1 MKINQNLSAMI
12 TNNQL
17 SRTEN
22 SLTVAMERLSS
33 GLKINHAKDD
43 AAGMAISSQ
52 MQAQIDGI
60 KRASQN
66 ASDGSSAIETAD
78 GALNEVTSMLQ
89 RMRELSV
96 QASNGINAQEDKQAI
111 QDEISSLTE
120 EIDRISRDTE
130 FNTKTLLNGDMDY
143 RVYANTNMVS
153 RLQASDEVPA
163 RDYRIDVK
171 SVAIQAKMSGEAMNT
186 TDSAL
191 YKNGKIQ
198 KEATISIN
206 GYGIHLEEGDTLD
219 DVYAKLREGGEIAGV
234 TVFPVDANATDKI
247 GGYGVGTWTGNGNA
261 TLAFVSEEYGSA
273 GTISIQCDDP
283 DLQQLL
289 GITQMMK
296 GQATQTVYGEDA
308 KVNIKE
314 GNTFDA
320 TATSITDGNKVTVTD
335 RNGFRLSFYVDD
347 QLPANSIV
355 NLEVTK
361 IGALTLQIGARENQ
375 SIDVTIP
382 EISSKSLYI
391 DQVNVTKAGGA
402 DKAIATYDDALDRVL
417 AARSKLGAYENRL
430 DSAVAS
436 LDQTEENITQALSRI
451 TDVDMAEEMSEYTQ
465 YTVLSQ
471 AATSV
476 LAQANDL
483 PKQALQLLS

>member
-163 RDYRIDVK
+163 RDYSIKVE
-171 SVAIQAKMSGEAMNT
+171 SVATQAKMSGGAMNT

-234 TVFPVDANATDKI
+234 TVFPVD
-247 GGYGVGTWTGNGNA
+247 GQGMEMRHW
-261 TLAFVSEEYGSA
+261 
-273 GTISIQCDDP
+273 
-283 DLQQLL
+283 LL
-289 GITQMMK
+289 
-296 GQATQTVYGEDA
+296 YR
-308 KVNIKE
+308 
-314 GNTFDA
+314 
-320 TATSITDGNKVTVTD
+320 
-335 RNGFRLSFYVDD
+335 RNMV
-347 QLPANSIV
+347 LPAPYLYN
-355 NLEVTK
+355 
-361 IGALTLQIGARENQ
+361 
-375 SIDVTIP
+375 VTIL
-382 EISSKSLYI
+382 ICSSFW
-391 DQVNVTKAGGA
+391 G
-402 DKAIATYDDALDRVL
+402 
-417 AARSKLGAYENRL
+417 
-430 DSAVAS
+430 
-436 LDQTEENITQALSRI
+436 SR
-451 TDVDMAEEMSEYTQ
+451 
-465 YTVLSQ
+465 
-471 AATSV
+471 
-476 LAQANDL
+476 
-483 PKQALQLLS
+483 K

>member
-17 SRTEN
+17 LRTEN
-22 SLTVAMERLSS
+22 SLSVAMERLSS

-96 QASNGINAQEDKQAI
+96 QAANGVNAQEDKQAI
-111 QDEISSLTE
+111 QDELSSLTE

-130 FNTKTLLNGDMDY
+130 FNTKSLLNGDMDY
-143 RVYANTNMVS
+143 RVYANTNKVS

-163 RDYRIDVK
+163 GDYKINVTSLAK
-171 SVAIQAKMSGEAMNT
+171 QAQLLNSQMNT
-186 TDSAL
+186 GTSIYD
-191 YKNGKIQ
+191 NTEGKIN
-198 KEATISIN
+198 KDCTISIN
-206 GYGIHLEEGDTLD
+206 GYGITFEKGDTLD
-219 DVYAKLREGGEIAGV
+219 KVYEKLREGGEIAGV
-234 TVFPVDANATDKI
+234 TVFSVDNSATEKI
-247 GGYGVGTWTGNGNA
+247 GDYGVGTWVGDGSD
-261 TLAFVSEEYGSA
+261 TLAFVSEQYGSSA
-273 GTISIQCDDP
+273 SISIQCDDP
-283 DLQQLL
+283 ELRNLL
-289 GITQMMK
+289 GIVSTD
-296 GQATQTVYGEDA
+296 TVYGEDA
-308 KVNIKE
+308 QANIE
-314 GNTFDA
+314 TGNTTANNSFNK
-320 TATSITDGNKVTVTD
+320 TATCVTDGNKITVTD
-335 RNGFRLSFYVDD
+335 RNGFRLSFYSELD
-347 QLPANSIV
+347 ATGTV

-361 IGALTLQIGARENQ
+361 IGAMTLQIGARENQ
-375 SIDVTIP
+375 SFDVTIP

-391 DQVNVTKAGGA
+391 DDVDVTKVGGA
-402 DKAIATYDDALDRVL
+402 DKAIASYDYALERVL
-417 AARSKLGAYENRL
+417 EARSKLGAYENRL

-451 TDVDMAEEMSEYTQ
+451 TDVDMAEEMSEYTK
-465 YTVLSQ
+465 YTVLAQ
-471 AATSV
+471 ATTSV

-483 PKQALQLLS
+483 PQQALQLLS

>member
-89 RMRELSV
+89 RMRELAV
-96 QASNGINAQEDKQAI
+96 QAANGINAQDDKQAI

-143 RVYANTNMVS
+143 RVYANTDKVS

-163 RDYRIDVK
+163 RNYSIDVK
-171 SVAIQAKMSGEAMNT
+171 SVATQAKMSGEAMNT

-191 YKNGKIQ
+191 YKNGTIQ

-206 GYGIHLEEGDTLD
+206 GYGIHLEKGDTLD
-219 DVYAKLREGGEIAGV
+219 DVYAKLRDGGEIAGV
-234 TVFPVDANATDKI
+234 TIFPTDTSATDKI
-247 GGYGVGTWTGNGNA
+247 GGYGVGTWAGNGKD
-261 TLAFVSEEYGSA
+261 TLAFVSENYGSSGA
-273 GTISIQCDDP
+273 ISIQCEDP

-289 GITQMMK
+289 GITQMMENK
-296 GQATQTVYGEDA
+296 ASKTEYGEDA
-308 KVNIKE
+308 KVDIKT
-314 GNTFDA
+314 GSFDA
-320 TATSITDGNKVTVTD
+320 TATAITDGNKVTVTD
-335 RNGFRLSFYVDD
+335 RNGFRLSFCMDETIT
-347 QLPANSIV
+347 ANSTV